1 MGVHKLG
8 VHILSLHRV
17 LFLGTPEANCFLVST
32 SPTQTE
38 KQSRHAGWGE
48 GHSESRREQEGAR
61 RSQALPP
68 RGSSL
73 YYHLP
78 WMLFPGWPRTHLLQQ
93 RALLLST
100 YASLRMTS
108 GLLSSWTKISP
119 QLTLAIVSS
128 ANNYH
133 NPGHLKNSFSG

>member
-48 GHSESRREQEGAR
+48 GHSESRREHEGPR
-61 RSQALPP
+61 RFLHEDLVSTTTSHGCYFPP
-68 RGSSL
+68 
-73 YYHLP
+73 P
-78 WMLFPGWPRTHLLQQ
+78 PT
-93 RALLLST
+93 AAA
-100 YASLRMTS
+100 ASLHICLPHDDFRPLE
-108 GLLSSWTKISP
+108 LLDKN
-119 QLTLAIVSS
+119 QA
-128 ANNYH
+128 
-133 NPGHLKNSFSG
+133 PG